1 MELKG
6 KKIILGISGS
16 IAAYKAA
23 TLARL
28 LVKAGA
34 EVKVLMTDAATD
46 FISPLTLSTLSKNEV
61 LRSVRSEAGWNNHV
75 ELGLWAD
82 AYVIAPATA
91 NTLARLA
98 NGICDNILAAVYL
111 SARCPVYFAPAMDM
125 DMWLH
130 PSTQRNLTLLKEAG
144 DRIIDPPSGELASG
158 LSGPGR
164 LAEPEDIVGLLAR
177 DLSPSSSPDGG
188 GQIVSSPE
196 GGGRAKGSP
205 DGGGQI
211 VSSPDGGGRAK
222 GSSDGGGQIVGS
234 PHRGDGRGDLSHLS
248 FLITAGPTHEPLD
261 PVRYLGNRSTG
272 RMGIA
277 LAEAAANRGADVH
290 LVLGPSSLDVDESLI
305 RLSRVETARQMLDT
319 CVAEWDRVDVGI
331 MAAAV
336 ADYRPAEV
344 QNHKIK
350 KTEDAPLL
358 ALERNPDIAATLGAK
373 KEAHQKLIGF
383 ALETQNEIEN
393 ARRKLTSK
401 NFDFIVLNSLGDPG
415 AGFGTTTNLIR
426 IVDHNKV
433 TDFELKDKALV
444 AEDILNFL

>member
-1 MELKG
+1 MKG

-23 TLARL
+23 SLTRL

-34 EVKVLMTDAATD
+34 EVRVLMTEAAAD

-61 LRSVRSEAGWNNHV
+61 LQSVRSEAGWNNHV

-130 PSTQRNLTLLKEAG
+130 PSTQRNLQLLQEAG
-144 DRIIDPPSGELASG
+144 NHIIDPPAGELASG

-164 LAEPEDIVGLLAR
+164 LAEPEDIVRVLAAALDQTQ
-177 DLSPSSSPDGG
+177 DLANTS
-188 GQIVSSPE
+188 I
-196 GGGRAKGSP
+196 
-205 DGGGQI
+205 
-211 VSSPDGGGRAK
+211 
-222 GSSDGGGQIVGS
+222 
-234 PHRGDGRGDLSHLS
+234 
-248 FLITAGPTHEPLD
+248 LITAGPTHEPLD

-277 LAEAAANRGADVH
+277 LAEAAARRGAQVH
-290 LVLGPSSLDVDESLI
+290 LVLGPSSLPVDESLV
-305 RLSRVETARQMLDT
+305 RLSRVETAQEMLDT
-319 CVAEWDRVDVGI
+319 CVASWAGVDVGI
-331 MAAAV
+331 LAAAV

-344 QNHKIK
+344 QKQKIK
-350 KTEDAPLL
+350 KTADDPVLK
-358 ALERNPDIAATLGAK
+358 LERTPDIAATLGAQK
-373 KEAHQKLIGF
+373 GHHQQLVGF
-383 ALETQNEIEN
+383 ALETHNELEN
-393 ARRKLTSK
+393 ARGKLRRK
-401 NFDFIVLNSLGDPG
+401 NFDFIVLNSLADKG
-415 AGFGTTTNLIR
+415 AGFGTTTNRIR

-433 TDFELKDKALV
+433 TEFELKDKAEV
-444 AEDILNFL
+444 AEDILDYLVKPSVSTSHS